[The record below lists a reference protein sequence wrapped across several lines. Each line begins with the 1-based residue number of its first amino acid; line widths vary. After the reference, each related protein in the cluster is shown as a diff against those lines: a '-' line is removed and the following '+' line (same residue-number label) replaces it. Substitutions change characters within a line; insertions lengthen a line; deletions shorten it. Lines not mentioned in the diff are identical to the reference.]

1 MNTDSEFCKNISL
14 WVSKGFKIG
23 FKIKWTFKVVLKL
36 RQSKSKTFDLPSLT
50 LVNDCHTATLLVTP
64 QTQGA
69 GNNHNM
75 KMIQI
80 PIYHILRS
88 ER

>member
-50 LVNDCHTATLLVTP
+50 LVNDCHTATASGYPTD
-64 QTQGA
+64 A
-69 GNNHNM
+69 GG
-75 KMIQI
+75 
-80 PIYHILRS
+80 R
-88 ER
+88 